1 MAYTTIDKPTD
12 YFNTKTYTGTATSSG
27 DTQAVTGVGFQPDW
41 VWIKNRDGAYQHV
54 LYDVIRGVNKEVR
67 SSQNIA
73 EVDSGTNGYLSAFD
87 SDGFTTTRGTNT
99 GNHVNVSGTG
109 FVSWNWLAGG
119 TASSNTDGSI
129 TSSVSANIDAGF
141 SIGTFTGNATAG
153 STIGHG
159 LNATPAWIICRTI
172 SAAKD
177 WCVYHHKN
185 TSAPETEVLI
195 LNSTAAT
202 LDTNDRWNDTA
213 PTSSVFT
220 IGDSSQLNTNGGTSL
235 FYAFAEKKG
244 YSKFGS
250 YEGNNSANGSFIY
263 TGFSVSWVMIKNI
276 DTSGTAWVI
285 QDSKRS
291 GSSGGNPANKRI
303 RANAS
308 NAEETD
314 SPVDLLSN
322 GFKIRSTGSFTSDA
336 NTYIYMAFAE
346 SPFVTSTGIP
356 TTAR

>member
-1 MAYTTIDKPTD
+1 MAYTDIDRPSD
-12 YFNTKTYTGTATSSG
+12 YFRTKLYTGNGS
-27 DTQAVTGVGFQPDW
+27 TQSITGVGFQPDW
-41 VWIKNRDGAYQHV
+41 VWVKARSGTYGTENHFV
-54 LYDVIRGVNKEVR
+54 YDVIRGANVR
-67 SSQNIA
+67 LIPNGTTADTTDTTGLSS
-73 EVDSGTNGYLSAFD
+73 FD
-87 SDGFTTTRGTNT
+87 SDGFSS
-99 GNHVNVSGTG
+99 GNKTEVNGSGTEY
-109 FVSWNWLAGG
+109 VAWNWLAGG

-129 TSSVSANIDAGF
+129 TSSVSANTDSGF
-141 SIGTFTGNATAG
+141 SIVSYTGSGANATV
-153 STIGHG
+153 GHG
-159 LNATPAWIICRTI
+159 LLSAPSMILFKNRSTAYSWI
-172 SAAKD
+172 
-177 WCVYHHKN
+177 VYHKSLGATKN
-185 TSAPETEVLI
+185 I
-195 LNSTAAT
+195 Y
-202 LDTNDRWNDTA
+202 LDLTNASDIGGQLQFNDTE
-213 PTSSVFT
+213 PTSSVF
-220 IGDSSQLNTNGGTSL
+220 SVGTSL
-235 FYAFAEKKG
+235 ATNKSGDNLIAYCFAEKKG

-356 TTAR
+356 TCAR